1 VKPTPWHLVVTVGLA
16 AVVGASC
23 GSTQRGGGGSRTRLT
38 PPEIVEASKPAVV
51 RVEVGADRVGTGFVI
66 DKSGLIATNL
76 HVVFNSDDIRVV
88 LLDGTKYP
96 AVRIVGFDVRHDLAV
111 LDIDPPKAIPAL
123 KLGDSSALAPG
134 DFVLAIGNPLGV
146 LDYTVS
152 DGLLSAV
159 REIEPDAELL
169 QITAPISQGSSG
181 GPLFNN
187 YGEVIGV
194 VNAYLGGGQN
204 LNFAI
209 PAKYLRQLAATREP
223 PLSMAEFK
231 AKSEALL
238 EEVSKAQGGDTDG
251 VPNHGPK
258 IVRNVP
264 DHPLSVLDGCKE
276 ADLTKLHESIWGAI
290 KLGAPLYNQGVQPG
304 VDAETAANAFE
315 ACYRIYEGV
324 VREQETNSP
333 CKGVRTA
340 FGDGLV
346 RVETVTTPKE
356 KAWALRD
363 TFDGLLAVIGR
374 WRSAKRLPPLALP
387 GS

>member
-1 VKPTPWHLVVTVGLA
+1 VKPRPWHLVATVGLA
-16 AVVGASC
+16 AAVSASC
-23 GSTQRGGGGSRTRLT
+23 GSAQRGGSRARLT

-51 RVEVGADRVGTGFVI
+51 RVEVGPDRVGTGFVI

-76 HVVFNSDDIRVV
+76 HVVFNSDDIKVI
-88 LLDGTKYP
+88 LLDGAKYP
-96 AVRIVGFDVRHDLAV
+96 AVRIVAFDPQHDLAV

-159 REIEPDAELL
+159 RQFGPDVELL

-223 PLSMAEFK
+223 PLTMAEFK
-231 AKSEALL
+231 AKSAALL
-238 EEVSKAQGGDTDG
+238 EEAVKAEGGGGSGG
-251 VPNHGPK
+251 VQSHGPK

-264 DHPLSVLDGCKE
+264 DHPVSVLDGCQE
-276 ADLTKLHESIWGAI
+276 ADVSKLHDSIWGAI

-304 VDAETAANAFE
+304 VDVETANNAFE
-315 ACYRIYEGV
+315 ACYRIYEGI

-346 RVETVTTPKE
+346 RVETVVTPKE
-356 KAWALRD
+356 KAWVLRD
-363 TFDGLLAVIGR
+363 TFDGLLDVIGR
-374 WRSAKRLPPLALP
+374 WRRTKSLPPLNQP